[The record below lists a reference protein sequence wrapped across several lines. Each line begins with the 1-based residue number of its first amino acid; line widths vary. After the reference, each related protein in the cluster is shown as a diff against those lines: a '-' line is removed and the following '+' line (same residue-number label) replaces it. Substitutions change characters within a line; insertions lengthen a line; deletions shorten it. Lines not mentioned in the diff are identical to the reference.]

1 MAWSTSASPAIVVTL
16 GGFVSMVMFLFGD
29 RALGL
34 QSGGLPLTVA
44 ERCMWL
50 SPPSPGAQGGVRP
63 ANSESFRKASA
74 AVRDRAA
81 SDGHLVG
88 SQRPDHMLI
97 GCQDVA

>member
-16 GGFVSMVMFLFGD
+16 GGFVSMVIFLFGD

-63 ANSESFRKASA
+63 ANSESLEKPAQRFETEQQAT
-74 AVRDRAA
+74 
-81 SDGHLVG
+81 GHLVG

-97 GCQDVA
+97 GCQDV